1 MTFYDFMTMCGSF
14 GFIKEEYFGGKNV
27 QIILYI
33 YIYIY
38 THMRMHIVALLIL
51 ISIFQPN
58 TQCAFFLRCC

>member
-33 YIYIY
+33 YIYILY
-38 THMRMHIVALLIL
+38 THTCVCI
-51 ISIFQPN
+51 
-58 TQCAFFLRCC
+58 

>member
-33 YIYIY
+33 YIYIH
-38 THMRMHIVALLIL
+38 THAYAYSSFVDLD
-51 ISIFQPN
+51 
-58 TQCAFFLRCC
+58 